1 MPHST
6 FVFPTVILLLLNTFL
21 FLTFSCSWR
30 IKSAATRD
38 HSLVQVEGAT
48 DKNGAWHKQLCY
60 TFVLEY
66 KRYLQT
72 LGFTPLVLDNFAK
85 K

>member
-1 MPHST
+1 MII
-6 FVFPTVILLLLNTFL
+6 FYR
-21 FLTFSCSWR
+21 WR

-38 HSLVQVEGAT
+38 HSLIQIEGVVDET
-48 DKNGAWHKQLCY
+48 GGWHRDLCY
-60 TFVLEY
+60 TFVSDY

-72 LGFTPLVLDNFAK
+72 LGFTPLVLDNFPK